1 MLRDANTLNLS
12 DSESYFILSY
22 TTTSFILTFSLT
34 ELLKNHIIFFNKLFQ
49 EQKMTINAKA
59 TTFTFGTTGNDI
71 INAQYLLGDLIDGLA
86 GDDTITGLDGNDTLI
101 GGTGKDT
108 LSGLG
113 GNDLLD
119 GGSGN
124 DRLFGGSGDDLLR
137 PDNGLI
143 GADYIDG
150 GDGLDTVDYGL
161 SGATRGIRVDLRIV
175 TAQDTRGAG
184 RDTIVNIEN
193 VTGTR
198 FNDTLI
204 GSSAANILSGGE
216 GSDNLDGG
224 DGHDVIEG
232 GSGNDN
238 LKGGIGNDRIAPDN
252 GGTGNDVVNGGI
264 GIDTVDYRNLTGTQG
279 VQLDLRLTGAQDT
292 KGAGIDTILNIE
304 QIYGS
309 NYNDTIIGTNG
320 DNWMHAS
327 KGSDSLFGSDG
338 NDSLFSDP
346 VDNAGDNLD
355 GGSGNDIL
363 RGGFGN
369 DTLSGGLGDDRL
381 TGSWGSDQ
389 LSGGAGVDLFTFS
402 GEYDSSVAA
411 PDVILDFNGAE
422 DTISLQSWNIT
433 ATRAFIGT
441 SAFTGTGITEIRVT
455 SDGVTQLVEVD
466 HDGNGS
472 GDVDMAIKVV
482 GTALTLEDFIFAN

>member
-1 MLRDANTLNLS
+1 
-12 DSESYFILSY
+12 
-22 TTTSFILTFSLT
+22 
-34 ELLKNHIIFFNKLFQ
+34 
-49 EQKMTINAKA
+49 MTINEKA
-59 TTFTFGTTGNDI
+59 TVFTFGTAGNDI

-86 GDDTITGLDGNDTLI
+86 GDDTIMGLGGGDTLI

-108 LSGLG
+108 LNGLG

-124 DRLFGGSGDDLLR
+124 DRLFGGTGDDFLR

-143 GADYIDG
+143 GADLIDG

-161 SGATRGIRVDLRIV
+161 SGATRGVRIDLRIV

-184 RDTIVNIEN
+184 KDTIVNVEN
-193 VTGTR
+193 IIGTK
-198 FNDTLI
+198 FNDTLF
-204 GSSAANILSGGE
+204 GSNIANLLSGGE

-224 DGHDVIEG
+224 DGHDAVEG

-238 LKGGIGNDRIAPDN
+238 LNGGIGNDRIAPDN
-252 GGTGNDVVNGGI
+252 GAIGNDVVNGGV
-264 GIDTVDYRNLTGTQG
+264 GIDTVDYRTLGGSQG
-279 VQLDLRLTGAQDT
+279 IQLDLRLTGAQDT

-309 NYNDTIIGTNG
+309 NYNDTIIGTDG

-327 KGSDSLFGSDG
+327 KGSDSLFGANG
-338 NDSLFSDP
+338 NDLLFSDP
-346 VDNAGDNLD
+346 VDNAGDSLD
-355 GGSGNDIL
+355 GGNGNDIL

-369 DTLSGGLGDDRL
+369 DTLTGGAGDDRL
-381 TGSWGSDQ
+381 TGSWASDS
-389 LSGGAGVDLFTFS
+389 LSGGAGADLFTFS

-411 PDVILDFNGAE
+411 PDQILDFDGAE
-422 DTISLQSWNIT
+422 DSISLQSWNIT
-433 ATRAFIGT
+433 AIRAFIGN
-441 SAFTGTGITEIRVT
+441 SPFTGTGITEIRVT

-466 HDGNGS
+466 YDGNGG

-482 GTALTLEDFIFAN
+482 GTTLTLDDFIFAN

>member
-1 MLRDANTLNLS
+1 
-12 DSESYFILSY
+12 
-22 TTTSFILTFSLT
+22 
-34 ELLKNHIIFFNKLFQ
+34 
-49 EQKMTINAKA
+49 MTINAKA
-59 TTFTFGTTGNDI
+59 ATFTFGTSGNDI

-101 GGTGKDT
+101 GGTGKDA
-108 LSGLG
+108 LYGLG

-124 DRLFGGSGDDLLR
+124 DRLFGGTGDDLLR

-143 GADYIDG
+143 GNDYIDG
-150 GDGLDTVDYGL
+150 GDGIDTVDYGL
-161 SGATRGIRVDLRIV
+161 SGATRGVRVDLRITTV
-175 TAQDTRGAG
+175 QDTRGAG
-184 RDTIVNIEN
+184 KDTIINIEN
-193 VTGTR
+193 VTGTK
-198 FNDTLI
+198 FNDTII
-204 GSSAANILSGGE
+204 GSNAADLLSGGD
-216 GSDNLDGG
+216 GSDSLNGG

-238 LKGGIGNDRIAPDN
+238 LNGGIGNDRIVSDN
-252 GGTGNDVVNGGI
+252 GGIGNDYVDGGI
-264 GIDTVDYRNLTGTQG
+264 GIDTVDYRNLGATQG
-279 VQLDLRLTGAQDT
+279 VQVDLRLTGAQDT

-309 NYNDTIIGTNG
+309 NFNDTIIGTVG

-327 KGSDSLFGSDG
+327 KGSDSLFGGNG

-346 VDNAGDNLD
+346 VDNAGDSLD
-355 GGSGNDIL
+355 GGNGNDAL

-369 DTLSGGLGDDRL
+369 DTLTGGAGDDRL
-381 TGSWGSDQ
+381 TGSWGSDM
-389 LSGGAGVDLFTFS
+389 LSGGMGADVFTFS
-402 GEYDSSVAA
+402 GEFDSSVAA
-411 PDVILDFNGAE
+411 PDQILDFNGAE
-422 DTISLQSWNIT
+422 DVISLQSWNIT
-433 ATRAFIGT
+433 ATRAFIGS

-466 HDGNGS
+466 YDGNGS

-482 GTALTLEDFIFAN
+482 GTTLGLDDFVFAN